1 MCGHVESVAVRR
13 VAQTRCCPSSEE
25 DHTSSGCD
33 GYTGIVKE
41 VPDMSLEERVGVRLE
56 FRAGGAES
64 QRWEGIWCIWG
75 LTKIIV
81 LLESQGAAG
90 DKARKRACLPRR
102 LLLLT
107 VPVNGT

>member
-102 LLLLT
+102 LILLT